1 VTATPSEQIA
11 NDRSGED
18 ILTLGNTSSI
28 SSMSITINI
37 VQTSGATPG
46 SEWSDFPGSVSESES
61 TSGGVMTYTFIV
73 SGTAYAR
80 NPVFTVTAQWATN
93 GIAHSTSGDTYSVT
107 STVGAVQSTLT
118 GSF

>member
-1 VTATPSEQIA
+1 
-11 NDRSGED
+11 
-18 ILTLGNTSSI
+18 
-28 SSMSITINI
+28 MSITINI

-46 SEWSDFPGSVSESES
+46 SEWSESES